1 MTQPENIDGVR
12 LKVTRKVFTLAN
24 IFSFSRVFVAFP
36 ILWVYEYYEGPT
48 WIFAALIGYGIL
60 SDYLDGWAARR
71 QNEIS
76 ELGKVI
82 DPIADKVMAGIL
94 FIYAATQGLIPI
106 WFVSA
111 TLIRDLIIMAGSF
124 YIRKMHNKVAM
135 SVMSGKIFVNFL
147 AGYWIVAM
155 FFPESSGWIQ
165 FGLLSSTILMIYSFA
180 EYVVRFIR
188 ILKGAQFN

>member
-36 ILWVYEYYEGPT
+36 IIWVYEYHEGPT

-111 TLIRDLIIMAGSF
+111 TLIRDLIIMAGSL
-124 YIRKMHNKVAM
+124 YIRKKHEKVAM

-147 AGYWIVAM
+147 AGYWIIVM